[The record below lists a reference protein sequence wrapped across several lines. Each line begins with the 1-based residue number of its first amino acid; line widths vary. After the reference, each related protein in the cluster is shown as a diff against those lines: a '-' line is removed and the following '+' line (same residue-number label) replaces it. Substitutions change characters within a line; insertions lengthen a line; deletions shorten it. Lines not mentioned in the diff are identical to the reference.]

1 MVDCCAISLS
11 LKIIMNKI
19 VGIIFLNIALR
30 FRLKILI
37 CPGFIDKNRLSLL
50 KNFPTSFSVASGK
63 FRKKPDVETSGCIR
77 TTNEKK
83 VTTPAY
89 KEEYGLH
96 LQ

>member
-1 MVDCCAISLS
+1 
-11 LKIIMNKI
+11 MNKI

-50 KNFPTSFSVASGK
+50 KNFPASFSVASGK
-63 FRKKPDVETSGCIR
+63 FRKQPDVETSGCFR

-89 KEEYGLH
+89 KEEYGLN

>member
-1 MVDCCAISLS
+1 
-11 LKIIMNKI
+11 MNKI

-37 CPGFIDKNRLSLL
+37 CPGIIDKNRLSLL
-50 KNFPTSFSVASGK
+50 KTFPTSFSVTFGK